1 MKQLSLTVSNRQ
13 NLGRG
18 HSRRMRNAGS
28 IPAIIYGPAG
38 NHSVSVEQEKFRD
51 LMRAKG
57 NAAALIELT
66 LEGKKMLS
74 IIKEFQ
80 RHPITLK
87 FLHIDIQQ
95 IDPNALMSVAIPI
108 RTVGEAH
115 GVKTDGGTLAIVSQT
130 INVRC
135 LPKDLPEFIEVDVT
149 ELKVNESIHVG
160 ALKAPAGITFPG
172 DQLVSLWSAPKWPP
186 KKPLPKPPLL
196 RLLASKVL
204 LLRPLVPL
212 LQLPLRLPRS
222 NFRAG
227 RPRHPFFE
235 VRWYS
240 RSSPPSAIPARNT
253 SPPATMRAG
262 SSWMRWPPRP
272 ARSGSTKAGSRRPWP
287 RPPSVVSKSSW
298 SSRSRS

>member
-38 NHSVSVEQEKFRD
+38 NYSVSVEQDKFRD

-57 NAAALIELT
+57 TAAALIELT
-66 LEGKKMLS
+66 LEDKKMLS

-95 IDPNALMSVAIPI
+95 IDPDALMTLAIPI

-115 GVKTDGGTLAIVSQT
+115 GVKTDGGTLALVSFS

-135 LPKDLPEFIEVDVT
+135 LPKNLPEFIEVDVT

-172 DQLVSLWSAPKWPP
+172 D
-186 KKPLPKPPLL
+186 
-196 RLLASKVL
+196 
-204 LLRPLVPL
+204 
-212 LQLPLRLPRS
+212 
-222 NFRAG
+222 
-227 RPRHPFFE
+227 
-235 VRWYS
+235 
-240 RSSPPSAIPARNT
+240 PARVVVVCSEMAAEEVAAEVAPSLAT
-253 SPPATMRAG
+253 PGTEGAAAAGAAAPAAAA
-262 SSWMRWPPRP
+262 P
-272 ARSGSTKAGSRRPWP
+272 AAAPAAK
-287 RPPSVVSKSSW
+287 K
-298 SSRSRS
+298 

>member
-95 IDPNALMSVAIPI
+95 IDPNALMSVAIPV

-172 DQLVSLWSAPKWPP
+172 D
-186 KKPLPKPPLL
+186 
-196 RLLASKVL
+196 
-204 LLRPLVPL
+204 
-212 LQLPLRLPRS
+212 
-222 NFRAG
+222 
-227 RPRHPFFE
+227 
-235 VRWYS
+235 
-240 RSSPPSAIPARNT
+240 PARVVVVC
-253 SPPATMRAG
+253 SEMAAEEAAPEAAVAPIAGVEGAAVPAAG
-262 SSWMRWPPRP
+262 AAAP
-272 ARSGSTKAGSRRPWP
+272 AAGAAPAAAP
-287 RPPSVVSKSSW
+287 AAKK
-298 SSRSRS
+298 

>member
-95 IDPNALMSVAIPI
+95 IDPNAPMSVAIPI

-172 DQLVSLWSAPKWPP
+172 DPARVVVVCSEMAAEEAAPE
-186 KKPLPKPPLL
+186 
-196 RLLASKVL
+196 AAAA
-204 LLRPLVPL
+204 VPL
-212 LQLPLRLPRS
+212 
-222 NFRAG
+222 AG
-227 RPRHPFFE
+227 VE
-235 VRWYS
+235 G
-240 RSSPPSAIPARNT
+240 AAAPAAGAAA
-253 SPPATMRAG
+253 PAAG
-262 SSWMRWPPRP
+262 AAAP
-272 ARSGSTKAGSRRPWP
+272 AAAPAAK
-287 RPPSVVSKSSW
+287 K
-298 SSRSRS
+298 

>member
-57 NAAALIELT
+57 TAAALIELT

-80 RHPITLK
+80 RHPITQK

-95 IDPNALMSVAIPI
+95 IDPNAPMSAAIPI
-108 RTVGEAH
+108 RVVGEAH

-130 INVRC
+130 VNVRC

-172 DQLVSLWSAPKWPP
+172 D
-186 KKPLPKPPLL
+186 
-196 RLLASKVL
+196 
-204 LLRPLVPL
+204 
-212 LQLPLRLPRS
+212 
-222 NFRAG
+222 
-227 RPRHPFFE
+227 
-235 VRWYS
+235 
-240 RSSPPSAIPARNT
+240 PARVVVVC
-253 SPPATMRAG
+253 SEMAAEEAAPEAAAAPLAGVEGAAAPAAG
-262 SSWMRWPPRP
+262 AAAP
-272 ARSGSTKAGSRRPWP
+272 AAGAAAPAAAP
-287 RPPSVVSKSSW
+287 AAKK
-298 SSRSRS
+298 